1 MRARRV
7 LILGAFPFAAVLML
21 GSFGPADHEPIGAAD
36 YEPIGAADY
45 EPIGAADYEPIGA
58 DTEPLRSA
66 FNADAGKVRILMLV
80 APT

>member
-21 GSFGPADHEPIGAAD
+21 GSFGPADHEPIR
-36 YEPIGAADY
+36 
-45 EPIGAADYEPIGA
+45 AADYEPIGA